1 MFWKLVVMVLTIGGT
16 ACGLL
21 VLRQQEID
29 LLASETDLLRR
40 AKKLEQ
46 SLQMTR
52 WELEQLTQYH
62 RFERWFLEQGIDLEP
77 VDLDPFHLE
86 RVTEETELLVLR
98 EIVPEPDGDPVRISR
113 GSNQRGGW

>member
-40 AKKLEQ
+40 AEKVEQ

-52 WELEQLTQYH
+52 WELEQFTQDA
-62 RFERWFLEQGIDLEP
+62 RFERWFQEQGIELEP
-77 VDLDPFHLE
+77 LDLKHFQDETHASAREFSADPD
-86 RVTEETELLVLR
+86 RDPIKIARET
-98 EIVPEPDGDPVRISR
+98 
-113 GSNQRGGW
+113 NQRGEW

>member
-29 LLASETDLLRR
+29 LLAEETDLLLRSE
-40 AKKLEQ
+40 KLQQ

-52 WELEQLTQYH
+52 WELEQLTQDA
-62 RFERWFLEQGIDLEP
+62 RFDQWFEGEGIDLEP
-77 VDLDPFHLE
+77 VDLKHVQDDSHASARNFGVE
-86 RVTEETELLVLR
+86 SGG
-98 EIVPEPDGDPVRISR
+98 EPLDIARDTD
-113 GSNQRGGW
+113 QRGGG